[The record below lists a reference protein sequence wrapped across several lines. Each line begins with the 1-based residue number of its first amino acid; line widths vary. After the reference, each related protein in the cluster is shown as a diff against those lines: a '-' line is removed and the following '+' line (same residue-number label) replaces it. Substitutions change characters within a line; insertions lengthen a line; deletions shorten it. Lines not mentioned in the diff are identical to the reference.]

1 MRYSWRVRHCPSVI
15 SACALLFALSW
26 PSTSHADF
34 DPRGRQKP
42 KPGATQPKPTG
53 TPKPK
58 PTGKPTTSPTTSTP
72 PTTTPPATAPAADG
86 SIARYTAIVLAQ
98 PGALFPLQRLT
109 QLYREKD
116 GNLKALTADFEKR
129 AAEDGASKY
138 GAVVGLAGI
147 YKIDGRPDDAI
158 AAFEKAIA
166 IKANDPAALL
176 SLARLQQDRGNA
188 AAAKARYEQALALQ
202 TALVDKEQTLRTLM
216 TLALDGKDWDGA
228 RAVHDRLVKLEPTS
242 LFVRGEL
249 GRELYARGEYERAEK
264 ELAELVQAA
273 AGDNRA
279 LAPALKELGRAQAKA
294 QKRDA
299 ALATLKRALQAAGS
313 EAAARA
319 EIYETITE
327 VYRAEQR
334 LAELVK
340 ELEAEH
346 PTDFA
351 RLSIL
356 GALYEET
363 GDATSAIATYKK
375 ALAQKPRHIDLRL
388 KLVRL
393 LQSQGD
399 LDRAIAEYEGLIRAA
414 PNNPQFVF
422 EQCDALIQRGDR
434 TRALRLLTE
443 LEARAGTDE
452 DVLGRLA
459 DFYGRI
465 GEGDKSLHVLT
476 RLAGVPS
483 NDAGHLVDLGA
494 HYFQDGNRDLAL
506 QTWRRILTA
515 VQPRARALAAF
526 GDVLLEHDLV
536 ADALAALREA
546 ASIDRDNV
554 QIKRQLA
561 GALEKAKSYGEAERL
576 WLEIGERAKKANDRV
591 LARDVRAHLVTVWSL
606 ERRLETQLSTLGTR
620 FGALAP
626 DLEAGRLLAE
636 VQLHLRRTADAE
648 VTLRRLVT
656 LAPGDVDGLR
666 ALENVLNQ
674 SGKFEAAIEIACEKL
689 VAADPKTA
697 REAYGRCA
705 TYAQKAFRDDDA
717 VKYRQRA
724 VELNPEDAEGHRGL
738 AETYRA
744 RQDTERAIVEY
755 RAALARN
762 ERLFTVYF
770 DLADLLLTRGQA
782 EEADR
787 LYRRVI
793 RGAPDE
799 ELVARA
805 ARLAIQINLGRGTL
819 ESLEQDLLPLAIG
832 NPQKAIYRRL
842 LMEVYGS
849 LTFGLVEAS
858 RHESRGA
865 TQARDALARIGA
877 RAVKP
882 LLDALASGDAGQQ
895 RIAIDVLSHVENKN
909 AAPALFAFATGT
921 GDLDLRARAM
931 IACGMLRSP
940 SMRDRYEGMLLPKG
954 RTDEGTPTDPVAVG
968 AVFALAKL
976 EDKRS
981 LPALRALMKRGTP
994 PMRVYAALG
1003 IAALKDKSATAD
1015 LIGLARS
1022 LDAGNVARA
1031 AAAYALGELSPD
1043 AEAQSTLLAV
1053 AQGSDALSRAL
1064 ALVALGRAG
1073 AQKGAAQAMTA
1084 ALFEPTT
1091 DGRGLLGGV
1100 VPRAGTAGLVMLANP
1115 GVAKRFPNPLAS
1127 VETSLEVEDLLDALV
1142 PRDFTDAERARAV
1155 LTFGDAITESATAA
1169 LRTSGDRAHA
1179 VLDAVGRGDG
1189 ALRPFFGE
1197 GTSEALEPARARA
1210 RAIARALEPA
1220 VVGLVRHPDAAL
1232 RTKALTLLAS
1242 GTSDEAT
1249 LAVLR
1254 AVEDPNE
1261 PVQRM
1266 ALAAVGSQPSR
1277 AAVQAT
1283 TRVLDTSESW
1293 AIRVLAAE
1301 ALGRL
1306 GAKGSR
1312 EAAEPLAR
1320 AATRDAYALV
1330 REAALRGLA
1339 FDPTT
1344 LARVVREVQANDPEP
1359 RVRETAAAVAR
1370 GGSKSGKSTT
1380 P

>member
-1 MRYSWRVRHCPSVI
+1 MRYSWRVRHRPSVI
-15 SACALLFALSW
+15 SACALVLALTW
-26 PSTSHADF
+26 PTASHADF

-42 KPGATQPKPTG
+42 KPGPTQPKPTG
-53 TPKPK
+53 TKPK
-58 PTGKPTTSPTTSTP
+58 PTGKPTPPSATS
-72 PTTTPPATAPAADG
+72 TTTPSTPSPPSADG
-86 SIARYTAIVLAQ
+86 SIARYMAIVIAQ
-98 PGALFPLQRLT
+98 PGALFPLQRLA

-116 GNLKALTADFEKR
+116 GNLKALTAELEKR
-129 AAEDGASKY
+129 AGEDGAGRY
-138 GAVVGLAGI
+138 GAIVGLAGI

-176 SLARLQQDRGNA
+176 SLARLQQDRGNV

-216 TLALDGKDWDGA
+216 TLALDAKDWDGA
-228 RAVHDRLVKLEPTS
+228 ASVHDRLVKLEPTS

-249 GRELYARGEYERAEK
+249 GRELFTRGEYERAEK
-264 ELAELVQAA
+264 ELTLLVQAA

-334 LAELVK
+334 LGELVK
-340 ELEAEH
+340 QLEAEH

-356 GALYEET
+356 GGLYEET
-363 GDATSAIATYKK
+363 GDAALAIATYKK

-422 EQCDALIQRGDR
+422 EQCDALLQRGDR
-434 TRALRLLTE
+434 ARALRLLTE

-465 GEGDKSLHVLT
+465 GEGEKSLRILT
-476 RLAGVPS
+476 RLASVATG
-483 NDAGHLVDLGA
+483 DAGHLVDLGA

-506 QTWRRILTA
+506 QTWRRILVT
-515 VQPRARALAAF
+515 VQPRARALAAY
-526 GDVLLEHDLV
+526 GDVLLEHDLIN
-536 ADALAALREA
+536 DALTALREA
-546 ASIDRDNV
+546 AALDRDNV

-561 GALEKAKSYGEAERL
+561 GALEKAKGYAEAERL
-576 WLEIGERAKKANDRV
+576 WLEIGERAKKSNDRI

-606 ERRLETQLSTLGTR
+606 ERRLENQVAALGTR
-620 FGALAP
+620 FNALAP

-648 VTLRRLVT
+648 ATLRRLVT

-666 ALENVLNQ
+666 ALENVLSQ
-674 SGKFEAAIEIACEKL
+674 TAKFDAAIEIACEKL

-744 RQDTERAIVEY
+744 RQDTERAIAEY

-770 DLADLLLTRGQA
+770 DLADLLMTRGQA

-865 TQARDALARIGA
+865 KEARDALARIGA

-931 IACGMLRSP
+931 TACGMLKSP
-940 SMRDRYEGMLLPKG
+940 AMRERYEALLLPKG
-954 RTDEGTPTDPVAVG
+954 RSDEGTPTDPVAVG
-968 AVFALAKL
+968 AVFSLAKL

-1003 IAALKDKSATAD
+1003 IAALKDRSATSD
-1015 LIGLARS
+1015 LLALARS
-1022 LDAGNVARA
+1022 VDGGNVARA
-1031 AAAYALGELSPD
+1031 GAAYALGELSPD
-1043 AEAQSTLLAV
+1043 AETESALVAV
-1053 AQGSDALSRAL
+1053 AQSESSLARAL
-1064 ALVALGRAG
+1064 ALVALGRIG
-1073 AQKGAAQAMTA
+1073 AQKSSVGAMTS
-1084 ALFEPTT
+1084 ALFEPTIE
-1091 DGRGLLGGV
+1091 GRGALGSI
-1100 VPRAGTAGLVMLANP
+1100 VPRAATAGLVLLANP
-1115 GVAKRFPNPLAS
+1115 GLAKRFPSPLSS
-1127 VETSLEVEDLLDALV
+1127 VETTLEVEELMGALV
-1142 PRDFTDAERARAV
+1142 PRDFTEAERARAV
-1155 LTFGDAITESATAA
+1155 LTYGDAISDAAVAA
-1169 LRTSGDRAHA
+1169 LRTSGERAHA

-1189 ALRPFFGE
+1189 ALRPFFGAE
-1197 GTSEALEPARARA
+1197 SGPALEPARERA
-1210 RAIARALEPA
+1210 RAIAKALTPA
-1220 VVGLVRHPDAAL
+1220 AVGLVRHPDAAL

-1242 GTSDEAT
+1242 GTTDEAT
-1249 LAVLR
+1249 GAVLR
-1254 AVEDPNE
+1254 AVEDQNE
-1261 PVQRM
+1261 SVQRM
-1266 ALAAVGSQPSR
+1266 ALAAVGAQASR
-1277 AAVQAT
+1277 AAVQACA
-1283 TRVLDTSESW
+1283 RVLETSESW
-1293 AIRVLAAE
+1293 AIRVLAAD

-1320 AATRDAYALV
+1320 AATRDSYALV
-1330 REAALRGLA
+1330 REAALRA
-1339 FDPTT
+1339 VTFDPNV
-1344 LARVVREVQANDPEP
+1344 LARVIREVEASDPEP
-1359 RVRETAAAVAR
+1359 RVREAAESLAR
-1370 GGSKSGKSTT
+1370 GGVKSSKTS
-1380 P
+1380 PP